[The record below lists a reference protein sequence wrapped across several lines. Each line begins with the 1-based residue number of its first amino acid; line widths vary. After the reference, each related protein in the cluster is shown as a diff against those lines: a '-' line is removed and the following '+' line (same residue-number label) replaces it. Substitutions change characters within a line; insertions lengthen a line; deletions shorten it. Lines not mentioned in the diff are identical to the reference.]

1 MINKINTEEVETPQI
16 LIYQLSLDSSTQSCR
31 ANEKDSMVYSL
42 GASFFS
48 VAKNKKCFAKA
59 N

>member
-16 LIYQLSLDSSTQSCR
+16 LIYQLSLDTQSCR
-31 ANEKDSMVYSL
+31 ANEYSL
-42 GASFFS
+42 GARFFS
-48 VAKNKKCFAKA
+48 GAKNKKCFAKA